1 MKTFNQFIKEM
12 DETTPDQN
20 QPRTVGT
27 KNTFPMDKTTQDNL
41 NKAAKTK
48 GVKFQLEPVNIK

>member
-1 MKTFNQFIKEM
+1 M
-12 DETTPDQN
+12 DETTQDPN
-20 QPRTVGT
+20 QPTKVGS
-27 KNTFPMDKTTQDNL
+27 KNTFPMNKITQDNL

>member
-1 MKTFNQFIKEM
+1 MNTFNQFIKEM
-12 DETTPDQN
+12 GETTPDPN
-20 QPRTVGT
+20 QPTKVGT
-27 KNTFPMDKTTQDNL
+27 KNTFPMDKTTQNNL

>member
-12 DETTPDQN
+12 DETTPDPK
-20 QPRTVGT
+20 QPTKVGP

-48 GVKFQLEPVNIK
+48 GVKFELEPVKIK